1 MLSKFTYDNVVKGL
15 IAVSLLFMAFGANAA
30 GFQGKVGIASDNYFR
45 GVNMSNGVGYTA
57 SGSYGLEN
65 GIWAGAGLMSLDDSS
80 EQMTKLGVG
89 YNFDIGAV
97 SFGVA
102 YIDYGFNGIDA
113 EGWEEVGIS
122 ADFDVLEVSYF
133 NGLDDAGD
141 FYKVSSSALKF
152 IDVAYGDSDLAGS
165 YFELSKSFDLAL
177 GSVKVGYIDHE
188 DNEDDFADRVF
199 DADNFYVGYSI
210 KF

>member
-45 GVNMSNGVGYTA
+45 GVNISNGVGYAA

-102 YIDYGFNGIDA
+102 YWCFSHIYG
-113 EGWEEVGIS
+113 
-122 ADFDVLEVSYF
+122 
-133 NGLDDAGD
+133 
-141 FYKVSSSALKF
+141 
-152 IDVAYGDSDLAGS
+152 
-165 YFELSKSFDLAL
+165 
-177 GSVKVGYIDHE
+177 
-188 DNEDDFADRVF
+188 
-199 DADNFYVGYSI
+199 
-210 KF
+210 

>member
-65 GIWAGAGLMSLDDSS
+65 GIWAGASLMSLDDSS

-141 FYKVSSSALKF
+141 FYKVSSTARASF
-152 IDVAYGDSDLAGS
+152 YFYNNENDVYQLVEGIN
-165 YFELSKSFDLAL
+165 Y
-177 GSVKVGYIDHE
+177 VKK
-188 DNEDDFADRVF
+188 VF
-199 DADNFYVGYSI
+199 D
-210 KF
+210 